1 MFTQP
6 SDLREEAK
14 NELLK
19 EVKGL
24 LAMRAMVRKEVLEE
38 VNFIVT
44 ITIITIVVIVNFI
57 KSHQVKATMEA
68 KLGMLEKR
76 ELAWKEEK
84 REALAEL
91 DLAKEKMREE
101 VL

>member
-1 MFTQP
+1 M
-6 SDLREEAK
+6 
-14 NELLK
+14 
-19 EVKGL
+19 
-24 LAMRAMVRKEVLEE
+24 
-38 VNFIVT
+38 
-44 ITIITIVVIVNFI
+44 
-57 KSHQVKATMEA
+57 TMEA

-76 ELAWKEEK
+76 EFAWREEK

>member
-1 MFTQP
+1 M
-6 SDLREEAK
+6 
-14 NELLK
+14 
-19 EVKGL
+19 EV
-24 LAMRAMVRKEVLEE
+24 
-38 VNFIVT
+38 
-44 ITIITIVVIVNFI
+44 
-57 KSHQVKATMEA
+57 

-91 DLAKEKMREE
+91 DLAKEKIREE